1 MLSRR
6 FLSSVTAKPTIGFVG
21 LGQMGFPMAAN
32 LMKKT
37 GSPFIIYDAF
47 PATTSKFVELAKSI
61 QHPNQSVSIAETPKS
76 LAAQC
81 DVIVTMLPAGPHVK
95 SVYLDAES
103 GLLAG
108 LAGRTNILL
117 VDSSTIDVA
126 TSKMVAE
133 TAKNAG
139 AVMLDAPVSG
149 GTLGAEAGTLTF
161 MVGAPST
168 EAFDNV
174 KENVLAHMGK
184 NIVHC
189 GPTGTGQV
197 AKICNNMMLG
207 ISMLAAS
214 ETMNLGVRL
223 GMDPKLLAGI
233 INTSSGRCWSTDTYN
248 PCPGVM
254 PNVPASRDYTGG
266 FGTSLMAKDLGLAV
280 AAAGESKSTVT
291 LGAVAHQIYN
301 QVSSQKEFKQ
311 KDFSSVYKWLNDNQE
326 VLEKK

>member
-1 MLSRR
+1 
-6 FLSSVTAKPTIGFVG
+6 
-21 LGQMGFPMAAN
+21 MGFPMASN

-37 GSPFIIYDAF
+37 GSPFVVYDAF
-47 PATTSKFVELAKSI
+47 PATATKFAEAAKDLKA
-61 QHPNQSVSIAETPKS
+61 QNQTISVAATPRD

-95 SVYLDAES
+95 SVYLDS
-103 GLLAG
+103 DTGLLAG
-108 LAGRTNILL
+108 LAGRKNVMLI
-117 VDSSTIDVA
+117 DSSTIDVA
-126 TSKMVAE
+126 TSKQVAE
-133 TAKNAG
+133 KVEKSG
-139 AVMLDAPVSG
+139 AVMFDAPVSG

-161 MVGAPST
+161 MVGSPT
-168 EAFDNV
+168 VQTFNTV
-174 KENVLAHMGK
+174 KDTVLVHMGK

-189 GPTGTGQV
+189 GTVGNGQV

-207 ISMLAAS
+207 ISMIAAS

-248 PCPGVM
+248 PCPGVL

-266 FGTSLMAKDLGLAV
+266 FGTSLMAKDLSLAV
-280 AAAGESKSTVT
+280 SAAHESKSTVA

-301 QVSSQKEFKQ
+301 QVSSQKEYKN
-311 KDFSSVYKWLNDNQE
+311 KDFSSVYKWLNDNKDI
-326 VLEKK
+326 LDK

>member
-1 MLSRR
+1 MLARR
-6 FLSSVTAKPTIGFVG
+6 FYSSVASKPTIGFVG

-37 GSPFIIYDAF
+37 GSPFVVFDAF
-47 PATTSKFVELAKSI
+47 PATASKFVENAKDLKA
-61 QHPNQSVSIAETPKS
+61 QNQSVSVAATPRD

-95 SVYLDAES
+95 SVYLDAET

-108 LAGRTNILL
+108 IKGRNNVLL

-126 TSKMVAE
+126 TSKHVAE
-133 TAKNAG
+133 TVGNAG

-161 MVGAPST
+161 MVGSPSVT
-168 EAFDNV
+168 TFNTV
-174 KENVLAHMGK
+174 KDTILVHMGK

-189 GPTGTGQV
+189 GTVGNGQV

-207 ISMLAAS
+207 ISMVAAS

-248 PCPGVM
+248 PCPGVL

-266 FGTSLMAKDLGLAV
+266 FGTSLMAKDLSLAV
-280 AAAGESKSTVT
+280 SAAHESKSTVT

-301 QVSSQKEFKQ
+301 QVSSQKEFKN

-326 VLEKK
+326 KI

>member
-1 MLSRR
+1 MLARR
-6 FLSSVTAKPTIGFVG
+6 TCSFQPISIQPTIGFVG

-37 GSPFIIYDAF
+37 GSPFVVFDAF
-47 PATTSKFVELAKSI
+47 PATASKFVENAKDLKA
-61 QHPNQSVSIAETPKS
+61 QNQSVSVAATPRD

-95 SVYLDAES
+95 SVYLDAET

-108 LAGRTNILL
+108 IKGRNNVLL

-126 TSKMVAE
+126 TSKHVAE
-133 TAKNAG
+133 TVGNAG

-161 MVGAPST
+161 MVGSPSVT
-168 EAFDNV
+168 TFNTV
-174 KENVLAHMGK
+174 KDTILVHMGK

-189 GPTGTGQV
+189 GTVGNGQV

-207 ISMLAAS
+207 ISMVAAS

-248 PCPGVM
+248 PCPGVL

-266 FGTSLMAKDLGLAV
+266 FGTSLMAKDLSLAV
-280 AAAGESKSTVT
+280 SAAHESKSTVT

-301 QVSSQKEFKQ
+301 QVSSQKEFKN

-326 VLEKK
+326 KI